1 MLSPAHWQAGR
12 ALGPYSD
19 RGSAISPKLN
29 CQMHRRCTDRSG
41 SHSAVCPPSRPEEF
55 HPEPLTEPDLIL
67 SHHPA
72 HAIARR
78 LPPSIDHWAHPVAGW
93 PMLKGNV
100 TCPFRSSPIAGPP
113 SLLRSS
119 SPLTGASI
127 LSASR
132 DLRLRLFPCH
142 RRHGSQ
148 VPHKSPDE
156 CHASCTPDTACGWS
170 ATQPNDYSHQRLSD
184 PWMP

>member
-29 CQMHRRCTDRSG
+29 CQMHRRCNDRSG

-93 PMLKGNV
+93 PMLKGNDL
-100 TCPFRSSPIAGPP
+100 PP
-113 SLLRSS
+113 SLQPHYRASITTTKQFAPDRRIDTFSLAG
-119 SPLTGASI
+119 SPLAPFPLASP
-127 LSASR
+127 AR
-132 DLRLRLFPCH
+132 FP
-142 RRHGSQ
+142 S
-148 VPHKSPDE
+148 S
-156 CHASCTPDTACGWS
+156 
-170 ATQPNDYSHQRLSD
+170 TQEPR
-184 PWMP
+184 